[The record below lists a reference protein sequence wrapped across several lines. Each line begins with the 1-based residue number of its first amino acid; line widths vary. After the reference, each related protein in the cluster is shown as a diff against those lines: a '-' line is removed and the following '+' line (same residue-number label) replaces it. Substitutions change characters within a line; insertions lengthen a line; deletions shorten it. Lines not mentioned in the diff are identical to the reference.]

1 MRRPVDTIS
10 PDQRSKVMGRIRSK
24 DTGPELVVR
33 SILHRL
39 GYRFRLHRKD
49 LPGKPDIVLPRHR
62 KIVLVQGCF
71 WHGHT
76 CRLASK
82 PKSNSGYW
90 EQKIAG
96 NKARDAR
103 NIEALQERGW
113 IVLEVWECDVRA
125 NVHLEKLLQ
134 RFMMS

>member
-1 MRRPVDTIS
+1 MDTIS